1 MRNVVQESIVK
12 SEMMY
17 SQYTRTILPNLDNVK
32 LQEKVLE
39 LENTN

>member
-17 SQYTRTILPNLDNVK
+17 SQYTILPNLDNVK
-32 LQEKVLE
+32 LLEKVLE